1 MPSNPVV
8 AVRYGVIK
16 SVEDYVT
23 DNGKPYAEA
32 EIHFS
37 HKRREDGNWDEE
49 PFVDYQRFFFASP
62 KNSQISAENLIAL
75 GATNDGES
83 WNTSGESVMIAERRR
98 EYNGKFYPEYS
109 PFRERKEQQPA
120 GDNARALIAAAFAQA
135 NALQEAN
142 APNTAPAPPPPPPPA
157 AAASEEEKDDTLPF

>member
-37 HKRREDGNWDEE
+37 HKRRPDGQWDEE
-49 PFVDYQRFFFASP
+49 GFVDYQRFFFASP
-62 KNSQISAENLIAL
+62 RNSQISAENLLAL
-75 GATNDGES
+75 GASNDGS
-83 WNTSGESVMIAERRR
+83 DWVTTGESVMIAERRR
-98 EYNGKFYPEYS
+98 EYNGKEYPEYS
-109 PFRERKEQQPA
+109 PFRERKEQTRA
-120 GDNARALIAAAFAQA
+120 DDNARALIAAAFA
-135 NALQEAN
+135 NAAAVQEAA
-142 APNTAPAPPPPPPPA
+142 APNTAPPPPPPPPSTSQA
-157 AAASEEEKDDTLPF
+157 EADPLPF